1 MGAELLYMKHLPFII
16 KEKLH
21 GHRIYENFYIF
32 TVRSY
37 AVNAVLAT
45 AILSVCLSV
54 RPSVTRRN
62 CVIMNERR
70 MMPFH

>member
-1 MGAELLYMKHLPFII
+1 MDAELLYMKHLPFII

-54 RPSVTRRN
+54 CASVRHTSEL
-62 CVIMNERR
+62 CHNE
-70 MMPFH
+70 